1 MFPCTPLRADVYKR
15 QIRFCSISIL
25 DWYNS
30 RSWTTYSR
38 SISTWLCRRSV
49 RFAYLSLIHI
59 SIRTFSIFPSSF
71 IHKALFFPINMVS
84 GGVFMDQTVLFFILI
99 ACIIAQ
105 ALFLLNHRYFLRGI
119 IFSAVSG
126 AGCLVLMQ
134 SFFPFLGLA
143 VTAPSLIISSAF
155 GIPGCIFLLLLK
167 LICPL

>member
-1 MFPCTPLRADVYKR
+1 
-15 QIRFCSISIL
+15 
-25 DWYNS
+25 
-30 RSWTTYSR
+30 
-38 SISTWLCRRSV
+38 
-49 RFAYLSLIHI
+49 
-59 SIRTFSIFPSSF
+59 
-71 IHKALFFPINMVS
+71 
-84 GGVFMDQTVLFFILI
+84 MDQTVLFFILI

-143 VTAPSLIISSAF
+143 VTVPSLVISSAF

>member
-1 MFPCTPLRADVYKR
+1 
-15 QIRFCSISIL
+15 
-25 DWYNS
+25 
-30 RSWTTYSR
+30 
-38 SISTWLCRRSV
+38 
-49 RFAYLSLIHI
+49 
-59 SIRTFSIFPSSF
+59 
-71 IHKALFFPINMVS
+71 
-84 GGVFMDQTVLFFILI
+84 MDLTVLFFILI

-143 VTAPSLIISSAF
+143 ITVPSLIISSAF

>member
-1 MFPCTPLRADVYKR
+1 
-15 QIRFCSISIL
+15 
-25 DWYNS
+25 
-30 RSWTTYSR
+30 
-38 SISTWLCRRSV
+38 
-49 RFAYLSLIHI
+49 
-59 SIRTFSIFPSSF
+59 
-71 IHKALFFPINMVS
+71 
-84 GGVFMDQTVLFFILI
+84 MDQTVLFFILI

-143 VTAPSLIISSAF
+143 VTVPSLIISSAF
-155 GIPGCIFLLLLK
+155 GVPGCIFLLLLK

>member
-1 MFPCTPLRADVYKR
+1 
-15 QIRFCSISIL
+15 
-25 DWYNS
+25 
-30 RSWTTYSR
+30 
-38 SISTWLCRRSV
+38 
-49 RFAYLSLIHI
+49 
-59 SIRTFSIFPSSF
+59 
-71 IHKALFFPINMVS
+71 
-84 GGVFMDQTVLFFILI
+84 MDQTILFFILV

-143 VTAPSLIISSAF
+143 VTVPSLIISSAF

>member
-1 MFPCTPLRADVYKR
+1 
-15 QIRFCSISIL
+15 
-25 DWYNS
+25 
-30 RSWTTYSR
+30 
-38 SISTWLCRRSV
+38 
-49 RFAYLSLIHI
+49 
-59 SIRTFSIFPSSF
+59 
-71 IHKALFFPINMVS
+71 
-84 GGVFMDQTVLFFILI
+84 MDQTVLFFILI

-134 SFFPFLGLA
+134 IFFPFLGLA
-143 VTAPSLIISSAF
+143 VTVPSLIISSAF